1 MLSLTTMSIDENQ
14 DIQIGVRVSR
24 TLRGKL
30 EKVQEE
36 HRKLTGIEPTISDVV
51 RMLIERGLEAN
62 GKRR

>member
-1 MLSLTTMSIDENQ
+1 MSIDENQ